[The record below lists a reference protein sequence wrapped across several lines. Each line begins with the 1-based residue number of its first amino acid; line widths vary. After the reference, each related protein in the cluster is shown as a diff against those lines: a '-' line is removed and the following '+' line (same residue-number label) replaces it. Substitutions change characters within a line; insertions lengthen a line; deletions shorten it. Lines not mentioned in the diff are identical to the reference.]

1 MTKPALYLILLTG
14 GALAAGAGVV
24 TYSEWQA
31 AQQAAA
37 PVASVEAPQIDAAPA
52 EAPPAS
58 AEESLATPLSP
69 PPASAPAASKPSRQ
83 ESEVAAVSP
92 ETEMQAVEEAPS
104 AEAAA
109 PEVPSTAPRPSRA
122 APTDEPRAAAEPSAP
137 AAEAEAPEPAPPQA
151 SEDVAL
157 APAEAPEP
165 SQQPAVPQ
173 ASDSAAI
180 HPEEPAAAQ
189 PEPAAPPRLPE
200 TAALAPEEA
209 PAVLEA
215 PAEAAP
221 AFDIVRVEPTGEAV
235 IAGSAPG
242 GSKVE
247 VLSNGE
253 VIAETQA
260 DEGGNWVALPE
271 LPFRPGSHDLTIR
284 ARSDEGEAAE
294 SEQRVAVSVPDE
306 PDEEVVAVL
315 DVPGQPSEVL
325 AGPGRE
331 APRAGSEPPQKL
343 EPMATASEVA
353 EAARAPISVDA
364 VEAEGRTMYVAGAGD
379 PGALVRVYVD
389 GELVGEAQAGAG
401 GRWLVEAT
409 RTLEEGEVTV
419 RADQLKAGSVQVEA
433 RAEVPFMR
441 RLDMAALVPAARAG
455 AGAGESAEGA
465 GLPQPGAVIIRR
477 GDNLWTISRR
487 TYGRGVRYTTIY
499 RANEDQIRDPH
510 WIYPGQVF
518 MLPTGDRAWSEN

>member
-37 PVASVEAPQIDAAPA
+37 PVAAVEAPQIDAAPA

-58 AEESLATPLSP
+58 PEESLATPLSP
-69 PPASAPAASKPSRQ
+69 PPASAPTASEAPRQ

-92 ETEMQAVEEAPS
+92 EAEVQAAEE
-104 AEAAA
+104 AA
-109 PEVPSTAPRPSRA
+109 PEVPSTAPRPSHA
-122 APTDEPRAAAEPSAP
+122 APTERPRTAEPSAP
-137 AAEAEAPEPAPPQA
+137 AAEAEEATPPPPHVPE
-151 SEDVAL
+151 EIAL
-157 APAEAPEP
+157 APAEAPEAP
-165 SQQPAVPQ
+165 PQPAARQP
-173 ASDSAAI
+173 SESAAI
-180 HPEEPAAAQ
+180 PPEEPRAAPA
-189 PEPAAPPRLPE
+189 EPAAPPQLPE
-200 TAALAPEEA
+200 TAVLAPEETV
-209 PAVLEA
+209 AVPEEST
-215 PAEAAP
+215 EAALSVP

-247 VLSNGE
+247 ILSNGE

-271 LPFRPGSHDLTIR
+271 LPLRPGSHDLTVR
-284 ARSDEGEAAE
+284 ALGDEGEAAE
-294 SEQRVAVSVPDE
+294 SEQRVAIAVPDE

-455 AGAGESAEGA
+455 AGAGESAQGA

-487 TYGRGVRYTTIY
+487 TYGRGIRYTTIY

-518 MLPTGDRAWSEN
+518 MLPTGDRAWTGN